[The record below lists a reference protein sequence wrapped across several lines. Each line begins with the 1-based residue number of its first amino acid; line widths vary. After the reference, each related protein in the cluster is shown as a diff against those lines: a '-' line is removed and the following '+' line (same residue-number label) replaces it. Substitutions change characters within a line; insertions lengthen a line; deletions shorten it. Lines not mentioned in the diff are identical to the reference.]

1 MGIGG
6 SCGSKFCS
14 GDGVNENR
22 LGLSWGRG
30 KNESAG
36 GGLPIK
42 VVDEE
47 KAGVD
52 IWI

>member
-1 MGIGG
+1 M
-6 SCGSKFCS
+6 K
-14 GDGVNENR
+14 ENR

-36 GGLPIK
+36 GGLAINA
-42 VVDEE
+42 VDEE